1 MAASTSMDNEVAV
14 VVLPLSSIRT
24 RSDTTT
30 LKSVGEI
37 DWLERGHGGG
47 DGLRP
52 MIKGDAGRA
61 ADRVSIRSV
70 LRGDDVRS
78 PRKPRRRTKILVG
91 WLVYCCIAVGGTVA
105 AFTVR
110 ATLFPQLGGPTQALW
125 VSPAP
130 EVQLSTEHGATSTE
144 GDTTPVA
151 IQAAAILAAAE
162 PDGPGSSVDAQTVPS
177 ASSPDA
183 DQGNANGNRGPSAGP
198 STGTGVAQG
207 PGGGH
212 GTIVD
217 ETPTI
222 PSSSEPG
229 TTTDPTTTVSTTGT
243 SGPTTTVP
251 DVGGGKG
258 GGGGSGGGGGD
269 GGGSNT
275 SNPPTP

>member
-1 MAASTSMDNEVAV
+1 MNNQVAV

-30 LKSVGEI
+30 LKPVGEI

-52 MIKGDAGRA
+52 MIKGPAGRV

-70 LRGDDVRS
+70 LRGGEVRS
-78 PRKPRRRTKILVG
+78 PRKLRRRTKALVG
-91 WLVYCCIAVGGTVA
+91 WMVYCCIAVGGTAA

-125 VSPAP
+125 VSPTP
-130 EVQLSTEHGATSTE
+130 EVPLTTEHGATSTE
-144 GDTTPVA
+144 GDDTTPIAV
-151 IQAAAILAAAE
+151 QAAAVVAAE
-162 PDGPGSSVDAQTVPS
+162 TAGLGSSADTQTVPS

-183 DQGNANGNRGPSAGP
+183 DQGNTNDNRGRGANAGP
-198 STGTGVAQG
+198 STGTSVGEG

-222 PSSSEPG
+222 APSSEPG
-229 TTTDPTTTVSTTGT
+229 TSADPTTTVST
-243 SGPTTTVP
+243 SGPTTTAP
-251 DVGGGKG
+251 DTDGGKG
-258 GGGGSGGGGGD
+258 GGGGGD
-269 GGGSNT
+269 GGGSGGGGSDGGSSTT
-275 SNPPTP
+275 SNPTTP

>member
-1 MAASTSMDNEVAV
+1 MNNEVAV

-52 MIKGDAGRA
+52 MIKGAAGRV

-70 LRGDDVRS
+70 LRGGDIRTA
-78 PRKPRRRTKILVG
+78 RKPRRRTKLLVG
-91 WLVYCCIAVGGTVA
+91 WLVYCCIAVGGTAA

-130 EVQLSTEHGATSTE
+130 AVPLTTEHGATSTE
-144 GDTTPVA
+144 GDTTPLA
-151 IQAAAILAAAE
+151 IQAAVILAAVE
-162 PDGPGSSVDAQTVPS
+162 PDGPSSSVDAQTVPS

-183 DQGNANGNRGPSAGP
+183 DQGNANDDRGRGANAGP
-198 STGTGVAQG
+198 STGTIVAQG

-222 PSSSEPG
+222 APNSEPG
-229 TTTDPTTTVSTTGT
+229 TSGDPTTTVSTTGT

-251 DVGGGKG
+251 DVDGGKGKG
-258 GGGGSGGGGGD
+258 GGGGGGGGGGSD
-269 GGGSNT
+269 GGGSST
-275 SNPPTP
+275 SAPPNP